1 MDRLAEEQIRK
12 EIGEI
17 TDIPYRD
24 RTTED
29 KQRLNALEA
38 ELLRRDPARNT
49 ALQAGKYRL
58 PMMYCERMKDYSF
71 SLCSSFYCTVSF
83 HVSQLNNKVGD
94 FMYSISVMASTDT
107 FLR

>member
-58 PMMYCERMKDYSF
+58 PMMYCERMKDYSYILCLL
-71 SLCSSFYCTVSF
+71 SLSLLTTHSST
-83 HVSQLNNKVGD
+83 
-94 FMYSISVMASTDT
+94 T
-107 FLR
+107 R